1 MNLNDFD
8 IQQIIS
14 QIKEELER
22 DKSLSP
28 SLKGLIKML
37 LLVVPLM
44 YQKLGLNSRNS
55 SKPPSSDP
63 NRNKDNQPDSGN
75 GKQNKRGGQK
85 GHKGTTL
92 QQTAE
97 PDHIE
102 SIPIAR
108 DSLPEGDYKN
118 DTPEKRQVV
127 DIDISVVVTEYQ
139 AEVLLDQHTGK
150 RFVAPFPKGVNK
162 AVQYGSAVKAHAVY
176 MSQYQLLPYQR
187 IQDYFGQYLNLPF
200 STGSLFNFNKE
211 AYDALAQFELL
222 TIRQLIRESV
232 VHFDETG
239 INIEKK
245 RQWLHCAA
253 SQKWT
258 LFLPHEKRGSDAMN
272 EMAVLPLFEGVAVH
286 DHWKPYYKYDCTH
299 ALCNAHHLRE
309 LTFAHEEDNQA
320 WAEQMRQLL
329 VKINDTCEQKV
340 ADKIQAKAFRD
351 QYRAILRVA
360 DKECPAPVRAP
371 DDKRRGRLK
380 KSKSR
385 NLLERL
391 RDYEDDVLRFMEEP
405 DVPFTNNHGENE
417 IRMTKVQQKISGCF
431 RSMEGAKIFCRV
443 RGYLNTCRKNN
454 VTAQEAMTLLFNG
467 ELPAFAKYAE

>member
-1 MNLNDFD
+1 MSLSDID
-8 IQQIIS
+8 IQQLIS

-28 SLKGLIKML
+28 SLKGLIQML

-63 NRNKDNQPDSGN
+63 NREKSKQSDSGQ
-75 GKQNKRGGQK
+75 KNKRGGQK

-92 QQTAE
+92 QQTDE

-102 SIPIAR
+102 S
-108 DSLPEGDYKN
+108 LPLDRGLLPAGDYKN

-127 DIDISVVVTEYQ
+127 DIEISVVVTEYQ
-139 AEVLLDQHTGK
+139 AEVLVNQQNGE

-187 IQDYFGQYLNLPF
+187 IQDYFGQYLNLPL
-200 STGSLFNFNKE
+200 STGSLFNFNQE

-222 TIRQLIRESV
+222 SIRQLIRESV

-239 INIEKK
+239 INIDKK

-253 SQKWT
+253 SPKWT

-272 EMAVLPLFEGVAVH
+272 EMAVLPLFKGVAVH

-299 ALCNAHHLRE
+299 ALCHAHHLRE
-309 LTFAHEEDNQA
+309 LTFAHEEDGQA
-320 WAEQMRQLL
+320 WAEEMRKLL
-329 VKINDTCEQKV
+329 VHINDTCEQKV
-340 ADKIQAKAFRD
+340 ADKVQAEAFRD
-351 QYRAILRVA
+351 QYRAILKAA

-371 DDKRRGRLK
+371 EDKKRGRLK

-391 RDYEDDVLRFMEEP
+391 MDYEDDVLRFMEHPE
-405 DVPFTNNHGENE
+405 VPFTNNHGENE

-467 ELPAFAKYAE
+467 ELPAFAKDAE

>member
-1 MNLNDFD
+1 
-8 IQQIIS
+8 
-14 QIKEELER
+14 
-22 DKSLSP
+22 
-28 SLKGLIKML
+28 ML

-55 SKPPSSDP
+55 SKPPSSDV
-63 NRNKDNQPDSGN
+63 NRNKNNASDSA
-75 GKQNKRGGQK
+75 KQNKRGGQK

-92 QQTAE
+92 KQTAE

-102 SIPIAR
+102 LLPLAR
-108 DSLPEGDYKN
+108 ELLPEGNYKN
-118 DTPEKRQVV
+118 ETPEKRQVV
-127 DIDISVVVTEYQ
+127 DMDISVVVTEYQ
-139 AEVLLDQHTGK
+139 AEVLVNQQTGE
-150 RFVAPFPKGVNK
+150 RFIAPFPKGVNK

-176 MSQYQLLPYQR
+176 LSQYQLLPYQR
-187 IQDYFGQYLNLPF
+187 IQDYFGQYLNLPL
-200 STGSLFNFNKE
+200 SAGSLFNFNKK
-211 AYDALAQFELL
+211 AYDALAQFEQLA
-222 TIRQLIRESV
+222 IRKLIRESV

-239 INIEKK
+239 INIDKK

-253 SQKWT
+253 SQNWT
-258 LFLPHEKRGSDAMN
+258 VFLPHEKRGSDAMN

-286 DHWKPYYKYDCTH
+286 DHWKPYYHYDCTH

-329 VKINDTCEQKV
+329 IHINATCEQKV
-340 ADKIQAKAFRD
+340 VDKAQANAFRD
-351 QYRAILRVA
+351 QYKVILKA
-360 DKECPAPVRAP
+360 AEQHCPAPVRAP
-371 DDKRRGRLK
+371 EDKKRGRLK

-385 NLLERL
+385 NLLDRL
-391 RDYEDDVLRFMEEP
+391 KDYEDDVLRFMDHP
-405 DVPFTNNHGENE
+405 DVPFTNNHGESE

-467 ELPAFAKYAE
+467 ELPTFAKIAE